1 MKIAVIGY
9 SGSGKSTLS
18 RKLAQ
23 KYGIEVLHLDRVHWL
38 PGWQMRTRE
47 EKTAIVGEFL
57 DTHDAD
63 GWVIDGNYSKQH
75 FDRRMSEADR
85 IIFMNFNRFTCLRR
99 VIKRYK
105 TYKGQS
111 RPDMGEGCDE
121 KVDAEFVKWVLWKG
135 RTKNTRQKFKDVMS
149 KYPQKVTVIK
159 NQRELDRFDQSEGL

>member
-1 MKIAVIGY
+1 MKTAILGY
-9 SGSGKSTLS
+9 SGSGKSTLA
-18 RKLAQ
+18 RKLGEKQGAA
-23 KYGIEVLHLDRVHWL
+23 VLHFDSVQFL
-38 PGWQMRTRE
+38 PNWEIRPEE
-47 EKTAIVGEFL
+47 EKRRMTEEFL